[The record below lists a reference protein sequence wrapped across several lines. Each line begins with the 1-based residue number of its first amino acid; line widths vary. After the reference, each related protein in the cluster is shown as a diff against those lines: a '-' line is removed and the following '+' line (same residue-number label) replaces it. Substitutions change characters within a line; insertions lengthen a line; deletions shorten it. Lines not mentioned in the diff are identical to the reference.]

1 VFNGLLPD
9 SVESLAEIAIG
20 IAQRIAVK
28 VLLVLDAH
36 ASLFTGAIHLPKFAR
51 FIVARTRTNSRSR
64 TFNGETQLTT
74 TFAHE

>member
-1 VFNGLLPD
+1 VFSGLLPD

-28 VLLVLDAH
+28 VLLVLDGHVA
-36 ASLFTGAIHLPKFAR
+36 LFTGAIHLPKFAR